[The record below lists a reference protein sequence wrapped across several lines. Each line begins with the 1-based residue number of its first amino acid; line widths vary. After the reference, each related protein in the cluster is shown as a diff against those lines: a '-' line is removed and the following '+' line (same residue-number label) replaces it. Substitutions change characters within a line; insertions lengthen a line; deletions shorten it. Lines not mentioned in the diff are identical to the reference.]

1 MVNFRISRSIKA
13 GKIYYIARS
22 RSGTLRADTM
32 EEIEEAIKQYNRRVD
47 AGEIEI
53 SDPEENVVT
62 AAPEETGKEEKKEE
76 IKPIDPRSSDPK
88 SKKSQTGRKI
98 SQRKSKKYPQKF
110 SGYR

>member
-1 MVNFRISRSIKA
+1 MVNFRISQSIKA

-76 IKPIDPRSSDPK
+76 IKSIDPR

>member
-76 IKPIDPRSSDPK
+76 IKPIDPRS
-88 SKKSQTGRKI
+88 KKSQTGRKI

>member
-53 SDPEENVVT
+53 NDPEENVVMV
-62 AAPEETGKEEKKEE
+62 APEEAGKEERKEE
-76 IKPIDPRSSDPK
+76 IKPSDPK